1 MGFNVPQCPQFLE
14 KQVCKIFIIRNYQ
27 IPSTFRHISLSVEL
41 IAPIKPGF
49 NRIDLLCHFFPPQK
63 LFPGNTQS
71 RIADP
76 FKTGTFFQSIVWK
89 KYQLTSWKKIASN
102 IKSVLRKKYW
112 IVVETKFLL
121 PNWNNPLHRVTV
133 YIIYI

>member
-49 NRIDLLCHFFPPQK
+49 NRIELLCHFFFPPETLSRQYSVQNSRS
-63 LFPGNTQS
+63 LQNRYIFP
-71 RIADP
+71 
-76 FKTGTFFQSIVWK
+76 KHC
-89 KYQLTSWKKIASN
+89 LKKIPANQLKENSFKHK
-102 IKSVLRKKYW
+102 ISFKKK
-112 IVVETKFLL
+112 ILDSSGNQVPITKLK
-121 PNWNNPLHRVTV
+121 
-133 YIIYI
+133 